1 MRKFVKAGLAG
12 LAALM
17 LMTGCGA
24 KDQTATPSDAE
35 SKAEKTEGAD
45 ESTEE
50 YIAEGS
56 ITLGE
61 YKKLPVT
68 VINPTV
74 SDEELQSR
82 IDTVLGGYATWDA
95 VDREA
100 VDGDRV
106 KIDYKGLKDGEA
118 FEGGTAEGYTLVL
131 GSNTF
136 IDGFE
141 EGLIGVKAGENRN
154 LNLTFPE
161 DYQAE
166 DLAGQDVVFEVTVH
180 EVAEKHVPELTDE
193 FVAENFPELGT
204 VDAYKEDLK
213 QQMLDAKLMQSE
225 QQRDAELL
233 AAVVENSEITCAT
246 DEVNEVYD
254 QQIQYYTSMA
264 GMYGMGLSDYAAI
277 MGLDEDG
284 FRTEVRKMSEQ
295 TVKQQMALMEIAKK
309 EKLTVEDAD
318 REALAEEYKDAY
330 ESVDDMIEKAGAE
343 NVDNVILYDKAIQVV
358 VDNADIT
365 KVDGLAVAE

>member
-1 MRKFVKAGLAG
+1 MRKIALFCLCGLT
-12 LAALM
+12 AASIL
-17 LMTGCGA
+17 TGCSG
-24 KDQTATPSDAE
+24 S
-35 SKAEKTEGAD
+35 AD
-45 ESTEE
+45 GNVNLGTV
-50 YIAEGS
+50 
-56 ITLGE
+56 TLSE
-61 YKKLPVT
+61 YKGVT
-68 VINPTV
+68 VNIEAPEVT
-74 SDEELQSR
+74 DEEV
-82 IDTVLGGYATWDA
+82 DTKVETILAQNPNEVE
-95 VDREA
+95 VDRAAKE
-100 VDGDRV
+100 GDIV
-106 KIDYKGLKDGEA
+106 NIDFKGTKDGEA
-118 FEGGTAEGYTLVL
+118 FEGGSAEDQDLEL
-131 GSNTF
+131 GSGKM
-136 IDGFE
+136 IEGFE
-141 EGLIGVKAGENRN
+141 SGLIGAKKGETKT

-166 DLAGQDVVFEVTVH
+166 DLAGQDVVFEVKIH

-204 VDAYKEDLK
+204 VDAYKADLK
-213 QQMLDAKLMQSE
+213 QQMLDAKTMQSE

-233 AAVVENSEITCAT
+233 AAVVENSGIACAT

-264 GMYGMGLSDYAAI
+264 GMYGMGLADYAAM
-277 MGLDEDG
+277 MGMDEDG

-343 NVDNVILYDKAIQVV
+343 NVDNAILYDKAIQVV
-358 VDNADIT
+358 VDNADVT
-365 KVDGLAVAE
+365 NVDGLAVAE